1 MVHLLCALL
10 DRRFQD
16 HPDLARRFPESPCAV
31 GTPASTL
38 IRFVDDRP
46 GHDTRYAINAVK
58 IGTEL
63 NFSPRENFES
73 GLEMTVDWY
82 LDNEAWWKSI
92 QGRNNIPSVKN

>member
-1 MVHLLCALL
+1 M
-10 DRRFQD
+10 
-16 HPDLARRFPESPCAV
+16 
-31 GTPASTL
+31 GTCQYFDSV
-38 IRFVDDRP
+38 VDDRP

-73 GLEMTVDWY
+73 GLGMTVDWY

-92 QGRNNIPSVKN
+92 QGGTISRA

>member
-1 MVHLLCALL
+1 M
-10 DRRFQD
+10 
-16 HPDLARRFPESPCAV
+16 
-31 GTPASTL
+31 

-58 IGTEL
+58 ISTEL

-73 GLEMTVDWY
+73 GLGMTVDWY

-92 QGRNNIPSVKN
+92 QGRNNIPNAKN